1 MIFTEVA
8 YSKVA
13 QELDCE
19 IALIK
24 AIEEVE
30 SAQAGFTKEGRLMC
44 LFEGHVFHNLTK
56 GKFDKNY
63 PTISYRK
70 WTKKHYY
77 SDPDKEYKERFSLAF
92 LLDKDAAMQS
102 ASWGAFQIMGFHY
115 QSLGFKTVD
124 EMHLFL
130 KADIDNHLLL
140 FARFVKGNSRLLL
153 ALQQKNFQK
162 IAYYYNGAGYRK
174 NKYDQKIEA
183 AYKANLPKAFV

>member
-30 SAQAGFTKEGRLMC
+30 SAKAGFTDEGRLMC
-44 LFEGHVFHNLTK
+44 LFEGHVFHKLTK
-56 GKFDKNY
+56 GKFDENY

-77 SDPDKEYKERFSLAF
+77 SDPDREYKERFSLAF

-102 ASWGAFQIMGFHY
+102 ASWGAFQIMGFHWKA
-115 QSLGFKTVD
+115 LGFKNVG
-124 EMHLFL
+124 EMIDFL
-130 KADIDNHLLL
+130 KADINNHLFL
-140 FARFVKGNSRLLL
+140 FAKFVKGHSRLLL
-153 ALQQKNFQK
+153 AFQQKNFQK
-162 IAYYYNGAGYRK
+162 IAYYYNGSGYRK
-174 NKYDQKIEA
+174 NKYDQKLA
-183 AYKANLPKAFV
+183 NAYTDNLPKEFV